1 MTKDLTLQFDR
12 QIAASPETIWRCW
25 TEADLLKQWF
35 APAPVVTTEAE
46 IDARP
51 GGGFRTVME
60 VPEHGTMAGDPGCVL
75 VAEPAARLV
84 WTNALGPEF
93 QPNLIGTGPMDFAF
107 TADIRMQAR
116 DGGTHYQVTVS
127 HATAAGK
134 EAHEGMGFYDG
145 WGSAADQMA
154 ELAASL

>member
-1 MTKDLTLQFDR
+1 MTDDLTLSFTR
-12 QIAASPETIWRCW
+12 HIKASPANVWRCW
-25 TEADLLKQWF
+25 TEPDLLKQWF
-35 APAPVVTTEAE
+35 APAPVITTEAE

-75 VAEPAARLV
+75 LADPAARLV

-93 QPNLIGTGPMDFAF
+93 RPNAMGDGPMDFAF
-107 TADIRMQAR
+107 TADIRITPAE
-116 DGGTHYQVTVS
+116 GGCTYDVTVL
-127 HATAAGK
+127 HATDAAR
-134 EAHEGMGFYDG
+134 AVHESMGFFDG

-154 ELAASL
+154 ALAAGL